1 MLAELRLVD
10 GAMEVSLYAICDL
23 CAKSFCSYVLLRGSD
38 SQLEWFDRQ
47 MEREAEQSRYERELS
62 AAHEQL
68 VKAEQVSV
76 RLRVR
81 VRVRVTLTLNP
92 QPSTLTLNLTP
103 TPTPTPTQELGQ
115 RAMLSS
121 DEDTSLM
128 QAP

>member
-1 MLAELRLVD
+1 MLAELGLVD

-47 MEREAEQSRYERELS
+47 MEREQEQSRYERELS

-76 RLRVR
+76 RVRVR
-81 VRVRVTLTLNP
+81 VRVRVTLTL
-92 QPSTLTLNLTP
+92 TLTLQLRGTSHCAR
-103 TPTPTPTQELGQ
+103 G
-115 RAMLSS
+115 RARGRR
-121 DEDTSLM
+121 
-128 QAP
+128 P